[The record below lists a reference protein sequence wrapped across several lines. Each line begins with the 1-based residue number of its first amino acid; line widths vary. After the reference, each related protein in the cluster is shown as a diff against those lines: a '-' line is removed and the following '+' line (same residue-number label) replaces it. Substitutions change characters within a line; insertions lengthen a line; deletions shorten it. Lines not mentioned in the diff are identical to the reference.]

1 MFFIIDTKDKR
12 AEAATAV
19 SRLPASPRY
28 SVEIKPYKRNRS
40 LAQNRTMWMW
50 YAVIADH
57 MGCEPEDLHE
67 EMKVRVLGV
76 ERKIVAGQACIIP
89 KSSTTLDV
97 DGMGRFMAA
106 IESLAADL
114 EVKLPATDE
123 YDYAMHGK
131 RAA

>member
-12 AEAATAV
+12 TEAAHAV
-19 SRLPASPRY
+19 SRLPSSPRY
-28 SVEIKPYKRNRS
+28 SVEIKPYKRTRS

-50 YAVIADH
+50 YGVIADY
-57 MGCEPEDLHE
+57 MGCEAEDVHE

-89 KSSTTLDV
+89 KSTTALDV

-106 IESLAADL
+106 IESLATDL
-114 EVKLPATDE
+114 GIILPATDE